1 MNYND
6 QVADLDK
13 AVSRQQERDR
23 AGKFT
28 SSSSWAP
35 TPHPTQ
41 EDYVIRKPQDGQ
53 VLAVPML
60 EDKPFV
66 IEGSITGA
74 VVRSTIQFRQGR
86 SLLYPGVRVFDHVTP
101 KIATKTKQSE

>member
-6 QVADLDK
+6 QVADLDR
-13 AVSRQQERDR
+13 AVAKQQERDR
-23 AGKFT
+23 SGKFT
-28 SSSSWAP
+28 SGNSSWANNSP
-35 TPHPTQ
+35 KGYAQ
-41 EDYVIRKPQDGQ
+41 DDSAKPAPNSELLQD
-53 VLAVPML
+53 
-60 EDKPFV
+60 EPFV